1 MDNRDWKI
9 SDQEAVKFFLFENE
23 EAGEHF
29 IKDVRKIAHR
39 EGHMIRFRR
48 ISSGEVRVKIPVSSP
63 GKFTE
68 SEVRLMNLI
77 NKLGG

>member
-9 SDQEAVKFFLFENE
+9 SEQEVVKLFLFEDK

-29 IKDVRKIAHR
+29 IKDVRKIAQR

-48 ISSGEVRVKIPVSSP
+48 MTSGEIRVKIPVLSP
-63 GKFTE
+63 GNFTE